1 MLGRNGTMSNH
12 QRNTD
17 SMVEFNKGKS
27 ISKSKAVDDAIK
39 RLIKNGQAINFN
51 TVVNEARVS
60 KSYLYN
66 HPDYRWRIEELRQ
79 QQTGRTSQKPA
90 RSEKADASKDIIIA
104 SLKKRIKELE
114 NRVNLLNNENR
125 RLRGRIYENI

>member
-1 MLGRNGTMSNH
+1 MLGRNVKMSSH
-12 QRNTD
+12 QRSTD

-39 RLIKNGQAINFN
+39 RLIKNSLPINFN
-51 TVVNEARVS
+51 SVVAEAGVS

-66 HPDYRWRIEELRQ
+66 HPDHRRRIEELRQ
-79 QQTGRTSQKPA
+79 QQTGRTSQKPT
-90 RSEKADASKDIIIA
+90 RSEKSDASKDIIIA

-114 NRVNLLNNENR
+114 NRVDLLENENK
-125 RLRGRIYENI
+125 RLRGKIYDNA